1 MDLKLLA
8 LFITVAVLVGLF
20 IQGKILNKKKNFKNG
35 FILIAISFITGVV
48 ILLSA
53 ITMI

>member
-1 MDLKLLA
+1 MEYKLLA
-8 LFITVAVLVGLF
+8 LFIVFAFFVVLF

-35 FILIAISFITGVV
+35 FILMAISFITGVV
-48 ILLSA
+48 LLLSA